1 MGRNVNIYRSSF
13 QNTVAVAQRCSVK
26 NVLLEI
32 FKNSQDNTYARVS
45 LIIKLQL
52 ATLLKKK
59 L

>member
-13 QNTVAVAQRCSVK
+13 QNTAAVAQRCSVK

-32 FKNSQDNTYARVS
+32 LKNSQDNTYARVS

-52 ATLLKKK
+52 PTLLKKK